1 MTQFGDFIEPRQR
14 KVSRDAA
21 NEQTA
26 YLRGNQPQP
35 RQLENNPRDYD
46 QVKVENGSGYPL
58 DPFSILKVE
67 GADAATWPERT
78 NELFF
83 QEGMRNGIESKGS
96 QPGDDFDQVAV
107 LQKSAPD
114 TMFTQGVI
122 SGPTPVF
129 VYFPTRDSLNYPF
142 AIPDRSGNKQRLVA
156 SPYGLNRIL
165 WHAEPSDDFQEC
177 AGEVLQAYVNL
188 GEDQQWHFWKL
199 KSDLSCCGSAPAD
212 ACTECGTVY
221 SPDCPIT
228 RTIWA
233 PKGLDLCGC
242 ENACGQWKQGDVVP
256 AWWYESLEKW
266 VTIPNFNAN
275 LEEKELEVV
284 TSLQITGGTVTPA
297 SITKQVATDLVYI
310 LDRLKLCDDEDRSIN
325 CSGNI
330 NFGNDAKAKGK
341 IEATATLG
349 SQETKVRLPIVSEC
363 NTITIANASLTSTG
377 NLTLSGTPSSATVTV
392 PLSGVSLP
400 VTGTCDGD
408 ATVFVQVDGINTLN
422 GACNINNLT
431 TPLPQL
437 DVTGDVI
444 RKSSGDLVTLESP
457 NTKTFMT
464 GVTTDATKV
473 TAAPKI
479 LKIPPLQGTL
489 SGSLTTSGGNTIN
502 ITNFSGLHATVD
514 LSDIF
519 EAGQAVKSGTLVF
532 DHCRL
537 YYDPITVL
545 KFKDGKSA
553 SDLQNIPVSIS
564 GQLSI
569 PSDVS
574 CNFNHS
580 QDATEITVNEVTECK
595 SATFTPATDSITA
608 YTSATLQLAKIGIN
622 GQATFPQN
630 TSIDGTCHVQGNVYC
645 SGNAVVGFSGSINGT
660 ATGDSEDTATGTVSF
675 TQPLTVSGQLN
686 LQSGVTLSGNMTRQC
701 AEYAE
706 GVISGVPLSTTTDV
720 SLNLSGAIVDNRIC
734 TVKVPTGVCQRYEDY
749 PWIWLVTEPVPFPGV
764 DLTGATISG
773 TTSTIKY
780 LACAECLEP
789 EEEEEEETPNA

>member
-199 KSDLSCCGSAPAD
+199 KSDLSCCGNAPAD

-256 AWWYESLEKW
+256 AWWYESLGKW
-266 VTIPNFNAN
+266 VTIPNFTMN
-275 LEEKELEVV
+275 LEEKEQTIVTGVTLQGLEVMPSTEEKEVV
-284 TSLQITGGTVTPA
+284 TNVILHEEDIELTPSDTPVEIELENTQAHAQIEVDGPVD
-297 SITKQVATDLVYI
+297 I
-310 LDRLKLCDDEDRSIN
+310 
-325 CSGNI
+325 SGN
-330 NFGNDAKAKGK
+330 
-341 IEATATLG
+341 
-349 SQETKVRLPIVSEC
+349 VS
-363 NTITIANASLTSTG
+363 
-377 NLTLSGTPSSATVTV
+377 V
-392 PLSGVSLP
+392 
-400 VTGTCDGD
+400 
-408 ATVFVQVDGINTLN
+408 
-422 GACNINNLT
+422 
-431 TPLPQL
+431 
-437 DVTGDVI
+437 
-444 RKSSGDLVTLESP
+444 
-457 NTKTFMT
+457 
-464 GVTTDATKV
+464 
-473 TAAPKI
+473 
-479 LKIPPLQGTL
+479 
-489 SGSLTTSGGNTIN
+489 
-502 ITNFSGLHATVD
+502 
-514 LSDIF
+514 
-519 EAGQAVKSGTLVF
+519 
-532 DHCRL
+532 
-537 YYDPITVL
+537 
-545 KFKDGKSA
+545 
-553 SDLQNIPVSIS
+553 
-564 GQLSI
+564 
-569 PSDVS
+569 
-574 CNFNHS
+574 
-580 QDATEITVNEVTECK
+580 
-595 SATFTPATDSITA
+595 PATS
-608 YTSATLQLAKIGIN
+608 
-622 GQATFPQN
+622 
-630 TSIDGTCHVQGNVYC
+630 
-645 SGNAVVGFSGSINGT
+645 T
-660 ATGDSEDTATGTVSF
+660 ATGPIKFTGSVETN
-675 TQPLTVSGQLN
+675 TP
-686 LQSGVTLSGNMTRQC
+686 VTLSGNL
-701 AEYAE
+701 A
-706 GVISGVPLSTTTDV
+706 TTTPVTVSGTLNSQATINLTPGQNIGFVKTFTGNTPTLSWTPVSAPIYASEATFDGHFKENSETMEAHVTGNVEGSGSVNATVEVPSLQVFDQAGTGRTPIVTDAWLCPQNIEVDFSGLVAKLDLTSYVKTVNVVTRITRNGCDIVGTTTPVMVIDESALPSSGSGLPVRLSGSITLKLKEEQGNPLDAVGMSKKYLGVGTASQQSAQISASDLASALSLRGTVDVPSEVTGTVHYNQTGTFSASLITGWNRGAMNATAGTLQIPIGATVNLNGKATLSGNVTTNTPVTVSGNLATDSSV
-720 SLNLSGAIVDNRIC
+720 SLNGTAEASWN
-734 TVKVPTGVCQRYEDY
+734 T
-749 PWIWLVTEPVPFPGV
+749 
-764 DLTGATISG
+764 TISG
-773 TTSTIKY
+773 DISLTDDVHLTGEITQPLEASGTATVQIPNGIHFREGALDLRKDTIPITTLNPTSGTITGETTTTIKY
-780 LACAECLEP
+780 LGCKECDE
-789 EEEEEEETPNA
+789 